1 MDFLW
6 DALKDSAI
14 IVPFL
19 LGAYILI
26 EFLETITSNGLKP
39 SRLKSPL
46 APVFGSVFGLLP
58 QCGFSVVATDLFSS
72 KKITMGTL
80 IAIFI
85 ATSDEALP
93 LLIISP
99 QKALYLAPLLL
110 IKFFYAIIIGYS
122 VDGLYKAIT
131 KKKNKNEFVKEQA
144 KAEDLNHKDDEAHAS
159 KETILAN
166 EDEHC
171 HVGCCGH
178 NIEET
183 KEHWA
188 HRYLLHPALHTLKI
202 FAFVLIVNIA
212 FSGLIEWVGE
222 ESLTSV
228 LNQGTFVAPI
238 FSVLIGLIP
247 NCASSIVLTQL
258 FIKGGLSFG
267 ALLAGL
273 SCNAGLGLIVLI
285 RQNKSIKQN
294 LAIIGILVAA
304 SLILGYATILIMMLF

>member
-6 DALKDSAI
+6 DALKDSII

-26 EFLETITSNGLKP
+26 EFLETVTSNGLKP

-58 QCGFSVVATDLFSS
+58 QCGFSVVATDLFSQ

-99 QKALYLAPLLL
+99 EKALYLAPLLL
-110 IKFFYAIIIGYS
+110 VKFFYAIIIGYS
-122 VDGLYKAIT
+122 VDGIYKAIT
-131 KKKNKNEFVKEQA
+131 KKKNKNEFVKQESD
-144 KAEDLNHKDDEAHAS
+144 KAEHEHEEAHNHESRCEEA
-159 KETILAN
+159 EI
-166 EDEHC
+166 HI
-171 HVGCCGH
+171 GCCGH

-212 FSGLIEWVGE
+212 FGGLIELVGE
-222 ESLTSV
+222 ESLMGF

-247 NCASSIVLTQL
+247 NCASSIILTQL

-285 RQNKSIKQN
+285 RQNKSVKQN
-294 LAIIGILVAA
+294 LSIISILVAS

>member
-6 DALKDSAI
+6 DALKDSLI

-26 EFLETITSNGLKP
+26 EFLETLTSNGLKP

-46 APVFGSVFGLLP
+46 APIFGSVFGLLP
-58 QCGFSVVATDLFSS
+58 QCGFSVVATDLFSN

-99 QKALYLAPLLL
+99 EKALYLAPLLL

-122 VDGLYKAIT
+122 VDGFYSLISKR
-131 KKKNKNEFVKEQA
+131 KNKNEFIT
-144 KAEDLNHKDDEAHAS
+144 S
-159 KETILAN
+159 KEETAKTENKTEEHEEN
-166 EDEHC
+166 EEHC

-178 NIEET
+178 TIEEET

-202 FAFVLIVNIA
+202 FAYILIVNIA
-212 FSGLIEWVGE
+212 FSGLIAWVGE
-222 ESLTSV
+222 ESLMNF
-228 LNQGTFVAPI
+228 LNQGTFVAPL
-238 FSVLIGLIP
+238 FSMLIGLIP

-294 LAIIGILVAA
+294 LSIIGILVAA